1 MWSTSLLE
9 CLVASS
15 KTMSSKPRHNISAQ
29 NPLKTA
35 DFDYN
40 LPPSLIAQEPA
51 KQRDSAKMLTLDRG
65 TGETTHRRFHDLPA
79 RLRPGDVLVM
89 NDSRVVPARLHGQK
103 IGGGANVQMLL
114 LEETNEG
121 HWWAMLRPGKRLPIG
136 TQILLHNKHGQAT
149 EITATVLE
157 KNDEG
162 HACLK
167 FEGTKDFLSTLD
179 QFGEAPLPPYI
190 RRPTGN
196 HSTDTPRYQTI
207 FANSPGSV
215 AAPTAGLHF
224 TPTLLNTLRQRGI
237 ITCTLTLH
245 VGFGT
250 FAPIKAERI
259 TDHHM
264 HSERYTLP
272 AATAAIINQAR
283 RDHRRIITVG
293 TTTLRVL
300 ESIAQENTT
309 LNPGSGR
316 TDIFI
321 HPPYEFQIVDAL
333 ITNFH
338 LPQST
343 LLMLVSAFGSPGET
357 SGREMMLA
365 VYAKAIRKKYR
376 FFSYGDAMFI
386 Q

>member
-1 MWSTSLLE
+1 M
-9 CLVASS
+9 APS
-15 KTMSSKPRHNISAQ
+15 KTKSAKPRRKISVRYA
-29 NPLKTA
+29 LKTA
-35 DFDYN
+35 DFEYN

-65 TGETTHRRFHDLPA
+65 TGETTHRQFRELPA
-79 RLRPGDVLVM
+79 LLRPGDVLVM
-89 NDSRVVPARLHGQK
+89 NDSRVIPARLHGRK
-103 IGGGANVQMLL
+103 IGGGANAQMLL

-121 HWWAMLRPGKRLPIG
+121 NWWAMLRPGKRLPPG
-136 TQILLHNKHGQAT
+136 ARVLLHNKRGRPTQ
-149 EITATVLE
+149 IIATVLE

-162 HACLK
+162 HARLK

-179 QFGEAPLPPYI
+179 QLGEAPLPPYI

-196 HSTDTPRYQTI
+196 HTTDTTRYQTI
-207 FANSPGSV
+207 FADSTGSV

-224 TPTLLNTLRQRGI
+224 TPTLLNALRRCGI

-250 FAPIKAERI
+250 FAPVKAEHI
-259 TDHHM
+259 ADHHM
-264 HSERYTLP
+264 HTERYTLP
-272 AATAAIINQAR
+272 SATAAIINQAR
-283 RDHRRIITVG
+283 RDHRRIIAVG

-300 ESIAQENTT
+300 ESIARENTT
-309 LNPGSGR
+309 LNPGSGH

-321 HPPYEFQIVDAL
+321 HPPYEFQIVDGL

-343 LLMLVSAFGSPGET
+343 LLMLISAFATPGET
-357 SGREMMLA
+357 SGRDMVLA
-365 VYAKAIRKKYR
+365 AYAKAIRKKYR

>member
-1 MWSTSLLE
+1 
-9 CLVASS
+9 
-15 KTMSSKPRHNISAQ
+15 MSSRPRHNISVQ

-35 DFDYN
+35 DFNFN

-51 KQRDSAKMLTLDRG
+51 SQRDSAKMFTLDRG
-65 TGETTHRRFHDLPA
+65 TGEIAHLQFHNLPTL
-79 RLRPGDVLVM
+79 LRPGDVLVM
-89 NDSRVVPARLHGQK
+89 NDSRVIPARLHGQK
-103 IGGGANVQMLL
+103 IGGGANSQMLL

-136 TQILLHNKHGQAT
+136 TRILLHNKHGQST
-149 EITATVLE
+149 KITAIVLG

-167 FEGTKDFLSTLD
+167 FEGTNNLLAALGKL
-179 QFGEAPLPPYI
+179 GEAPLPPYI

-196 HSTDTPRYQTI
+196 HNTDTPRYQTI

-224 TPTLLNTLRQRGI
+224 TPTLINTLRQRGV

-250 FAPIKAERI
+250 FSPIKAKRI
-259 TDHHM
+259 SDHHM

-272 AATAAIINQAR
+272 TATAAIINQAR
-283 RDHRRIITVG
+283 RDHRRIIAVG

-300 ESIAQENTT
+300 ESVAKKNTT
-309 LNPGSGR
+309 LNPRSGR
-316 TDIFI
+316 TNIFI
-321 HPPYEFQIVDAL
+321 HPPYEFQVVDAL

-343 LLMLVSAFGSPGET
+343 LLMLISAFATPGET
-357 SGREMMLA
+357 SGREMMIAL
-365 VYAKAIRKKYR
+365 YTKAIRKKYR
-376 FFSYGDAMFI
+376 FFSYGDAMFL

>member
-1 MWSTSLLE
+1 MRY
-9 CLVASS
+9 A
-15 KTMSSKPRHNISAQ
+15 
-29 NPLKTA
+29 LKTA
-35 DFDYN
+35 DFDYD

-51 KQRDSAKMLTLDRG
+51 RQRDSAKMLTLDRG
-65 TGETTHRRFHDLPA
+65 TGETTHRQFRELPA
-79 RLRPGDVLVM
+79 LLRPGDVLVM
-89 NDSRVVPARLHGQK
+89 NDSRVIPARLHGRK
-103 IGGGANVQMLL
+103 IGGGANAQMLL

-121 HWWAMLRPGKRLPIG
+121 NWWAMLRPGKRLPPG
-136 TQILLHNKHGQAT
+136 ARVLLYNKRGRPTQI
-149 EITATVLE
+149 IATVLE

-162 HACLK
+162 HARLK

-179 QFGEAPLPPYI
+179 QLGEAPLPPYI

-196 HSTDTPRYQTI
+196 HTADTARYQTI
-207 FANSPGSV
+207 FADSTGSV

-224 TPTLLNTLRQRGI
+224 TPILLNTLRRRGI

-250 FAPIKAERI
+250 FAPVKAERI

-264 HSERYTLP
+264 HAERYTLP
-272 AATAAIINQAR
+272 SATAAIINQAR
-283 RDHRRIITVG
+283 RDHRRIIAVG

-309 LNPGSGR
+309 LNPDSGR

-321 HPPYEFQIVDAL
+321 HPPYEFQIVDGL

-343 LLMLVSAFGSPGET
+343 LLMLISAFTTPGET
-357 SGREMMLA
+357 VGRDMVLA
-365 VYAKAIRKKYR
+365 AYAKAIRKKYR

>member
-1 MWSTSLLE
+1 M
-9 CLVASS
+9 ASS
-15 KTMSSKPRHNISAQ
+15 KTKSAKPRRKISVRYA
-29 NPLKTA
+29 LKTA
-35 DFDYN
+35 DFEYN

-65 TGETTHRRFHDLPA
+65 TGETAHHQFHSLPA
-79 RLRPGDVLVM
+79 LLRPGDVLVM
-89 NDSRVVPARLHGQK
+89 NDSRVIPARLHGRK
-103 IGGGANVQMLL
+103 IGGGANAQMLL

-121 HWWAMLRPGKRLPIG
+121 NWWAMLRPGKRLPPG
-136 TQILLHNKHGQAT
+136 ARVLLYNKRGRPTQI
-149 EITATVLE
+149 IATVLE

-162 HACLK
+162 HARLK

-179 QFGEAPLPPYI
+179 QLGEAPLPPYI

-196 HSTDTPRYQTI
+196 HTADTARYQTI
-207 FANSPGSV
+207 FADSTGSV

-224 TPTLLNTLRQRGI
+224 TPTLLNALRRCGI

-250 FAPIKAERI
+250 FAPVKAEHI
-259 TDHHM
+259 ADHHM
-264 HSERYTLP
+264 HTERYTLP
-272 AATAAIINQAR
+272 SATAAIINQAR
-283 RDHRRIITVG
+283 RDHRRIIAVG

-300 ESIAQENTT
+300 ESIARENTT
-309 LNPGSGR
+309 LNPGSGH

-321 HPPYEFQIVDAL
+321 HPPYEFQIVDGL

-343 LLMLVSAFGSPGET
+343 LLMLISAFATPGET
-357 SGREMMLA
+357 SGRDMVLA
-365 VYAKAIRKKYR
+365 AYAKAIRKKYR

>member
-1 MWSTSLLE
+1 M
-9 CLVASS
+9 ASS
-15 KTMSSKPRHNISAQ
+15 KTKSAKPRRKISVRYA
-29 NPLKTA
+29 LKTA
-35 DFDYN
+35 DFEYN

-51 KQRDSAKMLTLDRG
+51 RQRDSAKMLTLDRG
-65 TGETTHRRFHDLPA
+65 TGETTHRQFRELPA
-79 RLRPGDVLVM
+79 LLRPGDVLVM
-89 NDSRVVPARLHGQK
+89 NDSRVIPARLHGRK
-103 IGGGANVQMLL
+103 IGGGANAQMLL

-121 HWWAMLRPGKRLPIG
+121 NWWAMLRPGKRLPPG
-136 TQILLHNKHGQAT
+136 ARVLLYNKRGRPTQI
-149 EITATVLE
+149 IATVLE

-162 HACLK
+162 HARLK

-179 QFGEAPLPPYI
+179 QLGEAPLPPYI

-196 HSTDTPRYQTI
+196 HTADTARYQTI
-207 FANSPGSV
+207 FADSTGSV

-224 TPTLLNTLRQRGI
+224 TPTLLNALRRCGI

-250 FAPIKAERI
+250 FAPVKAEHI
-259 TDHHM
+259 ADHHM
-264 HSERYTLP
+264 HTERYTLP
-272 AATAAIINQAR
+272 SATAAIINQAR
-283 RDHRRIITVG
+283 RDHRRIIAVG

-300 ESIAQENTT
+300 ESIARENTT
-309 LNPGSGR
+309 LNPGSGH

-321 HPPYEFQIVDAL
+321 HPPYEFQIVDGL

-343 LLMLVSAFGSPGET
+343 LLMLISAFATPGET
-357 SGREMMLA
+357 SGRDMVLA
-365 VYAKAIRKKYR
+365 AYAKAIRKKYR

>member
-1 MWSTSLLE
+1 M
-9 CLVASS
+9 APS
-15 KTMSSKPRHNISAQ
+15 KTKSAKPKRKISALYT
-29 NPLKTA
+29 LKTA
-35 DFDYN
+35 DFNYN

-51 KQRDSAKMLTLDRG
+51 KQRDSAQMLTLDRS
-65 TGETTHRRFHDLPA
+65 TGKTTHRQFRELPTL
-79 RLRPGDVLVM
+79 LRPGDVLVM
-89 NDSRVVPARLHGQK
+89 NDSRVIPARLHGRK
-103 IGGGANVQMLL
+103 IGGGANAQMLL

-121 HWWAMLRPGKRLPIG
+121 NWWAMLRPGKRLPPG
-136 TQILLHNKHGQAT
+136 AQVLLHNKRGRPTQ
-149 EITATVLE
+149 IIATVLE

-162 HACLK
+162 HALLE

-179 QFGEAPLPPYI
+179 QLGEAPLPPYI

-196 HSTDTPRYQTI
+196 HTTDTTRYQTI

-224 TPTLLNTLRQRGI
+224 TPILLNTLRRRGI

-250 FAPIKAERI
+250 FAPVKAERI
-259 TDHHM
+259 ADHHM
-264 HSERYTLP
+264 HAERYTLP
-272 AATAAIINQAR
+272 SATAAIINQAR
-283 RDHRRIITVG
+283 RDHRRIIAVG

-309 LNPGSGR
+309 LNPDSGR

-321 HPPYEFQIVDAL
+321 HPPYEFQIVDGL

-343 LLMLVSAFGSPGET
+343 LLMLISAFVTPGET
-357 SGREMMLA
+357 VGRDMVLA
-365 VYAKAIRKKYR
+365 AYAKAIRKKYR

>member
-1 MWSTSLLE
+1 MDTQSLK
-9 CLVASS
+9 CLVASP
-15 KTMSSKPRHNISAQ
+15 KTISSKLRRKISARY
-29 NPLKTA
+29 PLKTA

-51 KQRDSAKMLTLDRG
+51 KRRDSAKMLTLDRG
-65 TGETTHRRFHDLPA
+65 TGETAHHQFHSLPA
-79 RLRPGDVLVM
+79 LLCPGDVLVM
-89 NDSRVVPARLHGQK
+89 NDSRVIPARLHGRK
-103 IGGGANVQMLL
+103 IGGGANAQMLL
-114 LEETNEG
+114 LEETDDG
-121 HWWAMLRPGKRLPIG
+121 DWWALLRPGKRLPTG
-136 TQILLHNKHGQAT
+136 TQILLHDKRDRPTH
-149 EITATVLE
+149 ITATVLE
-157 KNDEG
+157 KNTEG
-162 HACLK
+162 HALLE
-167 FEGTKDFLSTLD
+167 FEGAKDFLATLD
-179 QFGEAPLPPYI
+179 LLGETPLPPYI

-196 HSTDTPRYQTI
+196 HTTDTTRYQTI

-224 TPTLLNTLRQRGI
+224 TPTLLNTLRRRGI

-250 FAPIKAERI
+250 FAPVKAERI

-264 HSERYTLP
+264 HAERYTLP
-272 AATAAIINQAR
+272 AATTAIINQAR
-283 RDHRRIITVG
+283 RDHRRIIAVG

-300 ESIAQENTT
+300 ESLAREDTV
-309 LNPGSGR
+309 LKPGSGR
-316 TDIFI
+316 TSIFI
-321 HPPYEFQIVDAL
+321 HPPYEFQIVDGL

-343 LLMLVSAFGSPGET
+343 LLMLVSAFAAPGET
-357 SGREMMLA
+357 SGHDAVLA